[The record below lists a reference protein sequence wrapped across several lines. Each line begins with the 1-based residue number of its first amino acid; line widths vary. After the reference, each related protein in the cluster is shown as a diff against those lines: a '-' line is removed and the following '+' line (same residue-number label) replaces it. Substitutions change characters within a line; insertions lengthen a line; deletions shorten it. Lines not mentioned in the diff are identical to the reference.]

1 MHYKQRGASFF
12 YILFLFKLGTKMQNT
27 KVLKAV
33 GSKCYLSMQWNKLL
47 TFKPNLILKIQT

>member
-12 YILFLFKLGTKMQNT
+12 YILFLFKMGTKMQNT

-33 GSKCYLSMQWNKLL
+33 GSKCYLSMEQIVN
-47 TFKPNLILKIQT
+47 IQTQPHT

>member
-1 MHYKQRGASFF
+1 M
-12 YILFLFKLGTKMQNT
+12 GTKMQNT

-33 GSKCYLSMQWNKLL
+33 GSKCYLSMQWNKLF